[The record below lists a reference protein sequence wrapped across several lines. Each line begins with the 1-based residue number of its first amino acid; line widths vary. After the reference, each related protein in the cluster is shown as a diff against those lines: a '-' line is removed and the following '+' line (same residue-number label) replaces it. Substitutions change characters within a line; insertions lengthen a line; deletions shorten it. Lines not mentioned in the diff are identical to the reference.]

1 MFTVFQTLIK
11 LTAQGGGDCSGLM
24 AAVQMLS
31 EICRTMEDI
40 VLLDRIEGYQGD
52 VKELGPVLKHVGFE
66 FYIVR
71 IYRL

>member
-1 MFTVFQTLIK
+1 
-11 LTAQGGGDCSGLM
+11 M

-52 VKELGPVLKHVGFE
+52 VKELGPVLKHVSFE
-66 FYIVR
+66 SNSTLFVNI
-71 IYRL
+71 